1 MNKKRL
7 VLVLVIP
14 MVIATSGMIGATKGA
29 SQPVDADGRIVEI
42 SHEQTVDSGGSAEI
56 TVKTSNSAGTTLTVE
71 PEGFQVELSSSD
83 GRIENNRV
91 QFLDVSNGDSTHT
104 VEVNIVGG
112 ENGDTAKITS
122 WVNADDKTGATD
134 VSMSTIEIKGSETN
148 SDESDDGDSLEDKS
162 TDETEGSTNTTYEE
176 ENLTENNT
184 SLNNNSLNEP
194 NNQQSNNKDES
205 NRSTA
210 KQLDQKS
217 DINNSNNS
225 NTSNEPDEDT
235 GNPVPGFGFFASLVA
250 FAGCGYAIMSRY
262 RIKAK
267 N

>member
-56 TVKTSNSAGTTLTVE
+56 TVKTSNSAGTTIIVE
-71 PEGFQVELSSSD
+71 PEGFQVELSGSD
-83 GRIENNRV
+83 GRIEDNRV
-91 QFLDVSNGDSTHT
+91 RFLDVSNGDSAHT
-104 VEVNIVGG
+104 VEVNIIGG
-112 ENGDTAKITS
+112 ENGDTAEITA
-122 WVNADDKTGATD
+122 WVNAGDRADATD

-176 ENLTENNT
+176 ENLVENNT
-184 SLNNNSLNEP
+184 SANNNSLNES
-194 NNQQSNNKDES
+194 NNQQRNYNSES
-205 NRSTA
+205 NRSTT
-210 KQLDQKS
+210 KRLEKNS
-217 DINNSNNS
+217 ETNNTNN
-225 NTSNEPDEDT
+225 SNEPDEDT
-235 GNPVPGFGFFASLVA
+235 GNSVPGFGFFASLAA
-250 FAGCGYAIMSRY
+250 FAGCGYAIISWY

>member
-14 MVIATSGMIGATKGA
+14 MVIATSGMIGTTTGA
-29 SQPVDADGRIVEI
+29 SQPVDADGSIIEI
-42 SHEQTVDSGGSAEI
+42 SHEQTAASGGSAEI
-56 TVKTSNSAGTTLTVE
+56 TVKTSNSAGTTIIVE

-91 QFLDVSNGDSTHT
+91 RFLDVSNGDSAHT
-104 VEVNIVGG
+104 VEVNIIGG
-112 ENGDTAKITS
+112 ENGDTAEIIA
-122 WVNADDKTGATD
+122 WVNAGDRADATD
-134 VSMSTIEIKGSETN
+134 VSISTIEIKGSETN
-148 SDESDDGDSLEDKS
+148 SDESDDGDTLEDKS
-162 TDETEGSTNTTYEE
+162 TEETEGSTNTTTKE

-210 KQLDQKS
+210 KQLDQNS
-217 DINNSNNS
+217 DINNS

-235 GNPVPGFGFFASLVA
+235 GNPVPGFGFFASLAA